1 MRNPIHPIYVGL
13 SFYCG
18 SKCCNIHASHI
29 ASHLPFL
36 SLRNINTEILKRLG
50 FHGYIAATF
59 YQFTEEEL

>member
-1 MRNPIHPIYVGL
+1 MRNPIQPIYVGL